1 MAYLPSLPQVAL
13 CVPQVKGPLQVP
25 HRVLTW
31 SPQVQW
37 QARIFNGS
45 KIFQPSSIEE
55 SLRINREVK
64 SHQVIA
70 HLVYILC
77 QAMRDLSEY
86 SHPPRWILLQYEM

>member
-13 CVPQVKGPLQVP
+13 CVPQVKGPLQGPHWVP
-25 HRVLTW
+25 TGPMA
-31 SPQVQW
+31 SQDIQW
-37 QARIFNGS
+37 I

-64 SHQVIA
+64 SRQVIA
-70 HLVYILC
+70 HLVHILC

-86 SHPPRWILLQYEM
+86 SHSPRWILLQYEM